1 MYNVLLIGFQGAGKT
16 WLLEQIR
23 HTYLN
28 GRVPSNRIAPTIGQN
43 VLDLPYQKCVLHF
56 WDLGGAYTMRKL
68 WDQYLP
74 DAHAIVWVLDAP
86 LWAEDAPVQ
95 DETGGTYRESTR
107 RSLFPIAKEAA
118 IRGQAVVVL
127 INKMDT
133 LNVQHK
139 QEEAQPGHIQEHVE
153 SYVLKEWAQFADAS
167 DNVVTPWWSFHCV
180 SAMAA
185 YV

>member
-1 MYNVLLIGFQGAGKT
+1 MYKRQ
-16 WLLEQIR
+16 
-23 HTYLN
+23 
-28 GRVPSNRIAPTIGQN
+28 
-43 VLDLPYQKCVLHF
+43 
-56 WDLGGAYTMRKL
+56 
-68 WDQYLP
+68 DQYLP
-74 DAHAIVWVLDAP
+74 DAHAIVWVLDAL

-139 QEEAQPGHIQEHVE
+139 QEEAQPGHIREHVE